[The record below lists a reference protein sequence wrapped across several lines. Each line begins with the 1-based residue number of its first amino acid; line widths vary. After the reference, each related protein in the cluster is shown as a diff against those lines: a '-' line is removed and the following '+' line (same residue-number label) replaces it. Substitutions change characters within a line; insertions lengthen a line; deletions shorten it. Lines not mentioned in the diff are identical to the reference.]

1 MVSAPW
7 EYAWS
12 SAPAQCG
19 VGGDPSGMLDLGGWF
34 ERMPTDAWEMTLQ
47 AIAASDETIARLR
60 MYTRTGRPLGD
71 ESFLK
76 RIEDAIERAIR
87 AKSVGRPK
95 GSKDKVKRK
104 APKHKRPL
112 QGEVK
117 MGYCPLIFGETP
129 WRGQST
135 VVDTQVQI

>member
-12 SAPAQCG
+12 NAPAHFG
-19 VGGDPSGMLDLGGWF
+19 VGDDPSVTLDLGWWF
-34 ERMPTDAWEMTLQ
+34 ERMLTDAWKKTLL

-76 RIEDAIERAIR
+76 RIEEAVERAIR

-104 APKHKRPL
+104 ELKPKQPL
-112 QGEVK
+112 
-117 MGYCPLIFGETP
+117 
-129 WRGQST
+129 
-135 VVDTQVQI
+135 